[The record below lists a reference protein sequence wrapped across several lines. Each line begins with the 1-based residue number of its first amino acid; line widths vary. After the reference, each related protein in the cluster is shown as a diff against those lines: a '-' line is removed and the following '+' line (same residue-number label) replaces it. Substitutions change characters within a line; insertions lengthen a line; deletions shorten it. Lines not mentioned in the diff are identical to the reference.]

1 MDVKYRPEP
10 WQNMGDGMNRITKD
24 ALMKLREANESLKRI
39 DGRIRDLDSDG
50 SIHFSPKDQSQKI
63 GNYLIAIRHY
73 KNIAEKQ
80 GDWCLNI

>member
-10 WQNMGDGMNRITKD
+10 WQNMGEGMNRITKD

-50 SIHFSPKDQSQKI
+50 SIHLILKI
-63 GNYLIAIRHY
+63 NR
-73 KNIAEKQ
+73 KNQ
-80 GDWCLNI
+80 

>member
-10 WQNMGDGMNRITKD
+10 WQNMGEGMNRITKD

-50 SIHFSPKDQSQKI
+50 SIHFNPKDQSQKSV
-63 GNYLIAIRHY
+63 NYLIVIRHY
-73 KNIAEKQ
+73 KNIAEK
-80 GDWCLNI
+80 

>member
-1 MDVKYRPEP
+1 
-10 WQNMGDGMNRITKD
+10 
-24 ALMKLREANESLKRI
+24 MKLREANESLKRI

-50 SIHFSPKDQSQKI
+50 SIHFNPKDQSQKSV
-63 GNYLIAIRHY
+63 NYLIVIRHY

>member
-50 SIHFSPKDQSQKI
+50 SIHFNPKDQSQKNR
-63 GNYLIAIRHY
+63 GNYLIVIRHY
-73 KNIAEKQ
+73 KKILRRSRAI
-80 GDWCLNI
+80 GV